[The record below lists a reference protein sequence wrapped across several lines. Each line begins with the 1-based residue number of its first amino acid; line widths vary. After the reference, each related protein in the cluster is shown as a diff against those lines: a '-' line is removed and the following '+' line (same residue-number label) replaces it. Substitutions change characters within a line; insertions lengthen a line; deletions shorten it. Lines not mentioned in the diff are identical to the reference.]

1 MNLLSVEGVSKRF
14 GERVLFEEVSFGL
27 DQGQKMALVAKNGEG
42 KTTLLEML
50 SGDGVSDDSGSIV
63 WRNDTTVGYLK
74 QDNPFKEF
82 KTVKEILYGSDNEFV
97 KAINAYDFAMEN
109 PDDKDAMEKALNLM
123 DSSKA
128 WDYEA
133 KIDKLLSIFGMES
146 LGKNQEVEVLSG
158 GQKKRIALIKL
169 IVDEPD
175 VFILD
180 EPTNHLDVP
189 MIEWLESYLSGQN
202 ITLFMVTH
210 DRYFLSSVCN
220 QILELDQGQGFKYN
234 GDYEYFIEKKAEREE
249 NLASEIGKAKNLY
262 RKEVEWMRR
271 MPKARATKAK
281 SRIDSFYDTEKKAKQ
296 RINKDEV
303 QLGIK
308 SERLGGKIVE
318 LHHVKKSF
326 GNLKIVDDFSYV
338 FKKGDKIGIAGK
350 NGIGKTTFLNMLMGL
365 EEPDGGK
372 IITGETVQF
381 GYYTQKGIQ
390 VRDDKRIIEVVKDIA
405 EIIPLEKGRQITA
418 SQLLE
423 RFLFPPKQQY
433 TYVSK
438 LSGGEKKRLYLL
450 TILMSNPNFLI
461 LDEPTNDLDI
471 KTIQILED
479 FLREFGGCLL
489 IVSHDRAFMDQLAD
503 HVFYFK
509 GEGQIKD
516 YNLTYSEIIDIQRQ
530 EGQAPAKEVQEEV
543 VVNLPEEKKANAYA
557 EKLSYNERREYNKL
571 EKEISKLE
579 SEKVNLTEQ
588 LSEVSTDA
596 DKLMKT
602 SEKLGLLIEE
612 IDEKSMRWLEL
623 SERA

>member
-1 MNLLSVEGVSKRF
+1 MNLLSVEEIAKRF
-14 GERVLFEEVSFGL
+14 GERVLFSDVTFGL

-50 SGDGVSDDSGSIV
+50 SGDTNPDSGNIV
-63 WRNDTTVGYLK
+63 WRNGISVGYLR

-82 KTVKEILYGSDNEFV
+82 NTVKEVLYGSDNDFVRALNSYEF
-97 KAINAYDFAMEN
+97 AIEN
-109 PDDKDAMEKALNLM
+109 PEDDDAMQKALNLM

-133 KIDKLLSIFGMES
+133 KIDKLLSIFGMDS
-146 LGKNQEVEVLSG
+146 LGKNQPIDVLSG

-180 EPTNHLDVP
+180 EPTNHLDIS
-189 MIEWLESYLSGQN
+189 MIEWLEEYLAGPN
-202 ITLFMVTH
+202 ISLFMVTH
-210 DRYFLSSVCN
+210 DRYFLSRVCN
-220 QILELDQGQGFKYN
+220 QILELDGGQAHKYT

-249 NLASEIGKAKNLY
+249 NLSAEIGKAKNLY
-262 RKEVEWMRR
+262 RKEIEWMRR

-281 SRIDSFYDTEKKAKQ
+281 SREDRFYETEKKAKQ

-303 QLGIK
+303 QLSIK
-308 SERLGGKIVE
+308 SERLGSKILE

-326 GNLKIVDDFSYV
+326 DTLKIVDDFNYT

-350 NGIGKTTFLNMLMGL
+350 NGVGKTTFLNLIMGL
-365 EEPDGGK
+365 EEVDGGK
-372 IITGETVQF
+372 VVTGETVQF

-390 VRDDKRIIEVVKDIA
+390 LSEDKRIIDIVKDIA
-405 EIIPLEKGRQITA
+405 EIIPLEKGKKITA

-423 RFLFPPKQQY
+423 KFLFPPKQQY
-433 TYVSK
+433 TYASK

-479 FLREFGGCLL
+479 FLQEFPGCLL
-489 IVSHDRAFMDQLAD
+489 IVSHDRAFMDNLAD
-503 HVFYFK
+503 HIFYFK
-509 GEGQIKD
+509 GEGEIKD
-516 YNLTYSEIIDIQRQ
+516 YNKTYSEIIELQKST
-530 EGQAPAKEVQEEV
+530 EGNASSPKAVQAPKKV
-543 VVNLPEEKKANAYA
+543 EEKTDSYA

-571 EKEISKLE
+571 EKEIQKLE
-579 SEKVNLTEQ
+579 AKKVELTET
-588 LSEVSTDA
+588 LSDAATDA
-596 DKLMKT
+596 EKLLET
-602 SEKLGLLIEE
+602 SEAIAKL
-612 IDEKSMRWLEL
+612 IDELDEKELRWLEL

>member
-1 MNLLSVEGVSKRF
+1 MNLLSVEEIAKRF
-14 GERVLFEEVSFGL
+14 GERILFSDVTFGL

-50 SGDGVSDDSGSIV
+50 AGDTNPDTGNVV
-63 WRNDTTVGYLK
+63 WRNGTTVGYLR

-82 KTVKEILYGSDNEFV
+82 KTVKDVLYGSDNDFVRALNSYEF
-97 KAINAYDFAMEN
+97 AIEN
-109 PDDKDAMEKALNLM
+109 PNDDEAMQKALNLM
-123 DSSKA
+123 DASKA

-133 KIDKLLSIFGMES
+133 KIDKLLSIFGMDS
-146 LGKNQEVEVLSG
+146 LGKNQAIELLSG

-180 EPTNHLDVP
+180 EPTNHLDIS
-189 MIEWLESYLSGQN
+189 MIEWLEEFLSGQN

-210 DRYFLSSVCN
+210 DRYFLSRVCN
-220 QILELDQGQGFKYN
+220 QILELDNGSGYRYS
-234 GDYEYFIEKKAEREE
+234 GDYEYFLEKKAEREE
-249 NLASEIGKAKNLY
+249 NLSAEIGKAKNLY
-262 RKEVEWMRR
+262 RKEIEWMRR
-271 MPKARATKAK
+271 MPKARDTKAK
-281 SRIDSFYDTEKKAKQ
+281 SREDRFYETEKKAKQ
-296 RINKDEV
+296 RINKDEM
-303 QLGIK
+303 QLSIK
-308 SERLGGKIVE
+308 AERLGGKILE

-326 GNLKIVDDFSYV
+326 DNLKIVDDFNYT

-350 NGIGKTTFLNMLMGL
+350 NGVGKTTFLNMLMGL
-365 EEPDGGK
+365 EKVDGGK

-381 GYYTQKGIQ
+381 GYYTQRGIQ
-390 VRDDKRIIEVVKDIA
+390 PTEDKRIIDVVKDIA
-405 EIIPLEKGRQITA
+405 EVIPLEKGRKITA

-423 RFLFPPKQQY
+423 KFLFPPKQQY

-479 FLREFGGCLL
+479 FLSEFPGCLL
-489 IVSHDRAFMDQLAD
+489 IVSHDRAFMDNLAD
-503 HVFYFK
+503 HIFYFK
-509 GEGQIKD
+509 GEGEIKD
-516 YNLTYSEIIDIQRQ
+516 YNLTYSEIIEIQKQ
-530 EGQAPAKEVQEEV
+530 EQGSNNPKAVQAPEVKKD
-543 VVNLPEEKKANAYA
+543 EKPDAYA

-571 EKEISKLE
+571 EKEIAKLE
-579 SEKVNLTEQ
+579 KKKDELTVQ
-588 LSEVSTDA
+588 MSNATTDA
-596 DKLMKT
+596 EELIQT
-602 SEKLGLLIEE
+602 SEEIGKVIEE
-612 IDEKSMRWLEL
+612 LDEKELRWLEL

>member
-1 MNLLSVEGVSKRF
+1 MNLLSVEGIAKRF
-14 GERVLFEEVSFGL
+14 GERILFADVTFGL
-27 DQGQKMALVAKNGEG
+27 EQGQKMALVAKNGEG

-50 SGDGVSDDSGSIV
+50 SGDVMPDSGNVV
-63 WRNDTTVGYLK
+63 WRNGISIGYLR
-74 QDNPFKEF
+74 QDNPFNEF
-82 KTVKEILYGSDNEFV
+82 NTVKEVLYGSDNDFVRALNSYEF
-97 KAINAYDFAMEN
+97 AIEN
-109 PDDKDAMEKALNLM
+109 PMDDDAMQKALNLM
-123 DSSKA
+123 DASKA

-133 KIDKLLSIFGMES
+133 KIDKLLSIFGMDS
-146 LGKNQEVEVLSG
+146 LGKNQPIDLLSG

-180 EPTNHLDVP
+180 EPTNHLDIS
-189 MIEWLESYLSGQN
+189 MIEWLEEYLAGPN
-202 ITLFMVTH
+202 ISLFLVTH
-210 DRYFLSSVCN
+210 DRYFLSRVCN
-220 QILELDQGQGFKYN
+220 QILELDGGLGHRYT

-249 NLASEIGKAKNLY
+249 NLTAEIGKAKNLY
-262 RKEVEWMRR
+262 RKEIEWMRR

-281 SRIDSFYDTEKKAKQ
+281 SREDRFYDTEKKAKQ
-296 RINKDEV
+296 RINKDEM
-303 QLGIK
+303 QLSIK
-308 SERLGGKIVE
+308 SERLGSKILE

-326 GNLKIVDDFSYV
+326 DTLKIVDDFNYT

-350 NGIGKTTFLNMLMGL
+350 NGVGKTTFLNLVMGL
-365 EEPDGGK
+365 EEVDSGK

-390 VRDDKRIIEVVKDIA
+390 PSEDKRIIDVVKDIA
-405 EIIPLEKGRQITA
+405 EIIPLEKGRKITA

-423 RFLFPPKQQY
+423 KFLFPPKQQY

-479 FLREFGGCLL
+479 FLREFPGCLM
-489 IVSHDRAFMDQLAD
+489 IVSHDRAFMDNLAD
-503 HVFYFK
+503 HIFYFK

-516 YNLTYSEIIDIQRQ
+516 YNKSYSEIIEIQKA
-530 EGQAPAKEVQEEV
+530 EGGNAASPKAVQAPKEV
-543 VVNLPEEKKANAYA
+543 EKKTDNYT
-557 EKLSYNERREYNKL
+557 EKLSYNERREFNKL
-571 EKEISKLE
+571 EKEIAKLE
-579 SEKVNLTEQ
+579 VKKTELTEKMN
-588 LSEVSTDA
+588 EATADA
-596 DKLMKT
+596 ETLMNSSKEIGT
-602 SEKLGLLIEE
+602 VIENIE
-612 IDEKSMRWLEL
+612 AKELRWLEL

>member
-1 MNLLSVEGVSKRF
+1 MNLLSVEGIAKRF
-14 GERVLFEEVSFGL
+14 GERILFADVTFGL
-27 DQGQKMALVAKNGEG
+27 EQGQKMALVAKKGEG

-50 SGDGVSDDSGSIV
+50 SGDVMPDSGNVV
-63 WRNDTTVGYLK
+63 WRNGISIGYLR
-74 QDNPFKEF
+74 QDNPFNEF
-82 KTVKEILYGSDNEFV
+82 NTVKEVLYGSDNDFVRALNSYEF
-97 KAINAYDFAMEN
+97 AIEN
-109 PDDKDAMEKALNLM
+109 PMDDDAMQKALNLM
-123 DSSKA
+123 DASKA

-133 KIDKLLSIFGMES
+133 KIDKLLSIFGMDS
-146 LGKNQEVEVLSG
+146 LGKNQPIDLLSG

-180 EPTNHLDVP
+180 EPTNHLDIS
-189 MIEWLESYLSGQN
+189 MIEWLEEYLAGPN
-202 ITLFMVTH
+202 ISLFLVTH
-210 DRYFLSSVCN
+210 DRYFLSRVCN
-220 QILELDQGQGFKYN
+220 QILELDGGLGHRYT

-249 NLASEIGKAKNLY
+249 NLTAEIGKAKNLY
-262 RKEVEWMRR
+262 RKEIEWMRR

-281 SRIDSFYDTEKKAKQ
+281 SREDRFYDTEKKAKQ
-296 RINKDEV
+296 RINKDEM
-303 QLGIK
+303 QLSIK
-308 SERLGGKIVE
+308 SERLGSKILE

-326 GNLKIVDDFSYV
+326 DTLKIVDDFNYT

-350 NGIGKTTFLNMLMGL
+350 NGVGKTTFLNLVMGL
-365 EEPDGGK
+365 EEVDSGK

-390 VRDDKRIIEVVKDIA
+390 PSEDKRIIDVVKDIA
-405 EIIPLEKGRQITA
+405 EIIPLEKGRKITA

-423 RFLFPPKQQY
+423 KFLFPPKQQY

-479 FLREFGGCLL
+479 FLREFPGCLM
-489 IVSHDRAFMDQLAD
+489 IVSHDRAFMDNLAD
-503 HVFYFK
+503 HIFYFK

-516 YNLTYSEIIDIQRQ
+516 YNKSYSEIIEIQKA
-530 EGQAPAKEVQEEV
+530 EGGNAASPKAVQAPKEV
-543 VVNLPEEKKANAYA
+543 EKKTDNYT
-557 EKLSYNERREYNKL
+557 EKLSYNERREFNKL
-571 EKEISKLE
+571 EKEIAKLE
-579 SEKVNLTEQ
+579 VKKTELTEKMN
-588 LSEVSTDA
+588 EATADA
-596 DKLMKT
+596 ETLMNSSKEIGT
-602 SEKLGLLIEE
+602 VIENIE
-612 IDEKSMRWLEL
+612 AKELRWLEL